1 MKQFSHFFSYLTF
14 LFILLG
20 MSLNGFSQEEE
31 DCGLSTNKK
40 AIKEFEKAIDKKKY
54 GYRERMNYYN
64 QALELDSDFTL
75 ALWNK
80 TFARIKDAR
89 GRHKPYQS
97 TLSDLLTVVEECPQ
111 MHSAAYFFLGEIY
124 MNDDE
129 FKSASVY
136 YDKFLHFRDDNDN
149 KYERRYEEQVATA
162 KINLQLANF
171 LAYQYANPLPFNPVK
186 VSPLSTSDKD
196 EYLPS
201 ISPDNEVMLY
211 TRRFTLK
218 DNEKDRSYKSN
229 LTVKVERFSVSSLVD
244 GKFGEGQAFGDP
256 FNTNPKANY
265 GGAAISSNNKE
276 IFFTICEPVQG
287 KMNCDI
293 YVSNYVMDEYG
304 DGVWTE
310 PKNLGPNINTEDG
323 WEAQPTISKDGSWLM
338 YAVFKEGTRGIDL
351 FESYRNQDGTWQQAK
366 TMGEPINTA
375 GDEKSPF
382 FHSDDKT
389 LYFASRNGHVG
400 LGGYDVFMSKIV
412 NDEWTNP
419 VNIGYPLNSSFD
431 EHGYIVSLDG
441 KTAYFGSASPLH
453 EGKGKS
459 IDLYQIVLPEKIR
472 PEKVLMVK
480 GIVKTIDNKVPKDA
494 TVELRNTKTQEVES
508 FKVDTVDGS
517 YTAIVNV
524 EDTADYMLTAK
535 GKDIAFNNKL
545 VKAPKEKEPIKTRVN
560 IEVQK
565 SKVGQHITIEN
576 IHFAT
581 NSANLSN
588 ESRASLDALIKY
600 MLENPH
606 FKASVEGHTDNRGD
620 ANANLALSTDRAYSV
635 MAYLQENGIKA
646 NRLKFKGWGS
656 VKPIGSNK
664 TTQGRAE
671 NRRIE
676 IVVLSK

>member
-1 MKQFSHFFSYLTF
+1 MKQFSYVISVFSLIF
-14 LFILLG
+14 VLLG
-20 MSLNGFSQEEE
+20 MSLNGFSQEEDE
-31 DCGLSTNKK
+31 CGLSSNKK
-40 AIKEFEKAIDKKKY
+40 AIKEYEKALDKKKY

-64 QALELDSDFTL
+64 QALNLDPDFTL
-75 ALWNK
+75 ALWKK
-80 TFARIKDAR
+80 TFSRIKDAR
-89 GRHKPYQS
+89 GRQKPYQS
-97 TLSDLLTVVEECPQ
+97 ALQDLLTVVEECPQ
-111 MHSAAYFFLGEIY
+111 MHSAAYFFIGEIY
-124 MNDDE
+124 MNKDDFE
-129 FKSASVY
+129 NAAVY
-136 YDKFLHFRDDNDN
+136 YDKFLHFRDDDDA

-162 KINLQLANF
+162 KINLELASF
-171 LAYQYANPLPFNPVK
+171 LTYQYANPLPFNPVK
-186 VSPLSTSDKD
+186 VVPLSTADHD

-201 ISPDNEVMLY
+201 ISPDNEVMLF
-211 TRRFTLK
+211 TRRIELK
-218 DNEKDRSYKSN
+218 QNERESYIKSDRI
-229 LTVKVERFSVSSLVD
+229 VKIERFSVSSLVD
-244 GKFGEGQAFGDP
+244 GKFGVGQAFGDP

-276 IFFTICEPVQG
+276 IFFTICEPIQG

-293 YVSNYVMDEYG
+293 YVSRYEMDEYG
-304 DGVWTE
+304 EGGWAK
-310 PKNLGPNINTEDG
+310 PKNLGPSINTDEG

-351 FESYRNQDGTWQQAK
+351 YQSYRNEDGSWQQGAS
-366 TMGEPINTA
+366 MGEPINTA

-389 LYFASRNGHVG
+389 LYFASRNGHLG
-400 LGGYDVFMSKIV
+400 MGGYDVFMSRLIDDK
-412 NDEWTNP
+412 WTNP
-419 VNIGYPLNSSFD
+419 VNIGYPLNSPYD

-441 KTAYFGSASPLH
+441 KTAFFGSASPLH

-459 IDLYQIVLPEKIR
+459 IDLYRIVLPEKIR
-472 PEKVLMVK
+472 PEKVLLVK
-480 GIVKTIDNKVPKDA
+480 GVVKTINNVVPKDA
-494 TVELRNTKTQEVES
+494 TIEMRNTKTQKVES
-508 FKVDTVDGS
+508 FDVDTVDGS

-524 EDTADYMLTAK
+524 EDSADYMITAK
-535 GKDIAFNNKL
+535 GKDLAFNNKL
-545 VKAPKEKEPIKTRVN
+545 VKAPKQEEPIKTKVN

-581 NSANLSN
+581 NSANLSD
-588 ESRASLDALIKY
+588 ESLASLDALIKY
-600 MLENPH
+600 MLENPS

-620 ANANLALSTDRAYSV
+620 AKVNLALSTDRAYSV

-656 VKPIGSNK
+656 VKPIESNN
-664 TTQGRAE
+664 TEQGRAE